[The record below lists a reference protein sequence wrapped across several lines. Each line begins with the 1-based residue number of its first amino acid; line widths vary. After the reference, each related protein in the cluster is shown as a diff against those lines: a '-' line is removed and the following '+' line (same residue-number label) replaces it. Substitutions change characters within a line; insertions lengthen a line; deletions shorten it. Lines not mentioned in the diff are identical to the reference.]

1 MSLTICSKQAS
12 TVSLPCYLGFT
23 NIAIWPVAQ
32 SVSKVKSNFKFQKC
46 LLTKGTSYY
55 GLLDVMMISPSLTGQ
70 MVEVPYYPG
79 HCYAAFKGNSSTQV
93 FLTFNI
99 SIYQCFFYRF
109 KVLLSTEKDLTL
121 CFIIFAA
128 FMSLTS
134 RYYFEILW

>member
-55 GLLDVMMISPSLTGQ
+55 GLLDVKMIISPSLTGQ
-70 MVEVPYYPG
+70 MVEVPNYPG
-79 HCYAAFKGNSSTQV
+79 HCYAAFMGNSSTKV
-93 FLTFNI
+93 FFDLQYINV
-99 SIYQCFFYRF
+99 QCFFIDSKCY
-109 KVLLSTEKDLTL
+109 
-121 CFIIFAA
+121 
-128 FMSLTS
+128 SLQRKT
-134 RYYFEILW
+134 